1 MAVDGVYQ
9 NMSRK
14 LLFISLG
21 VVIIVLNSAILGTLY
36 AAGVIW
42 QPSTEELEA
51 KRLAEEALLQE
62 AQKAAKYAHLE
73 PLPEFT
79 SKSQY
84 VANISEAISI
94 CEAALHERVPSRKSW
109 AVNYIESRFLSD
121 IELYKIF
128 LDFETIA
135 ERGEEAKKKKV
146 TCEVEGATK
155 VISNWKAM

>member
-1 MAVDGVYQ
+1 
-9 NMSRK
+9 MSRK
-14 LLFISLG
+14 LLFIGIG
-21 VVIIVLNSAILGTLY
+21 VFIVLLNGAILGTLY
-36 AAGVIW
+36 AAGIIW
-42 QPSTEELEA
+42 QPSKAELEA
-51 KRLAEEALLQE
+51 QRLAEEALQAE
-62 AQKAAKYAHLE
+62 AKEIARYAHLE

-79 SKSQY
+79 SKSGY

-94 CEAALHERVPSRKSW
+94 CETALHERIPVRKSW
-109 AVNYIESRFLSD
+109 AVNYIESRYLSD

-135 ERGEEAKKKKV
+135 ERGEEVKQKKV

>member
-1 MAVDGVYQ
+1 
-9 NMSRK
+9 MSRK

-21 VVIIVLNSAILGTLY
+21 VVIVVLNGAILGTLY

-42 QPSTEELEA
+42 QPSTEALEA
-51 KRLAEEALLQE
+51 QRVAEEKLQQE
-62 AQKAAKYAHLE
+62 AEEVAKYAHLE

-84 VANISEAISI
+84 VTNISEAISI
-94 CEAALHERVPSRKSW
+94 CETALHEKVPGRKSW
-109 AVNYIESRFLSD
+109 AVNYIESRFLAD

-128 LDFETIA
+128 LDFETIT
-135 ERGEEAKKKKV
+135 ERGDEAKKKKV